1 MKSANLWQCAMHSL
15 ENLKY
20 IHFGKYS
27 LNAFQSDNLRWRPL
41 PDGVIQL
48 AAPNAIQLFKR
59 QLVHCTDKKTKA
71 HKYALQFV
79 FIELSRGVLAENQPN
94 I

>member
-1 MKSANLWQCAMHSL
+1 MHSL

-20 IHFGKYS
+20 IHFAKCS

-48 AAPNAIQLFKR
+48 AAPNAMQLFER
-59 QLVHCTDKKTKA
+59 QLAHCIGKKTKA
-71 HKYALQFV
+71 HKYALRFV
-79 FIELSRGVLAENQPN
+79 FIELSRGFLAENQPN